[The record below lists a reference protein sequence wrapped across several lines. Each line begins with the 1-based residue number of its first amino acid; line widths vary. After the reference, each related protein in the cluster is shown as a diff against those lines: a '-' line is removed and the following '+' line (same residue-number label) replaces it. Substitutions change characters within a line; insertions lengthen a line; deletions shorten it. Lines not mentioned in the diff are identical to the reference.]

1 MDKNS
6 ARGRAHSI
14 AGFVLHGI
22 AKSGFLDE
30 ASAIT
35 SLTPEELAKVKQALI
50 VLADDHILYAQAHRD
65 ALAKWSDAEI
75 PFAGILNDEYIK
87 TTYSGKELIGTG
99 LGYYKRNDLCKATHI
114 QSGFGFGPDFSDEEV
129 CQQYIVE
136 IAKLPV
142 NWHSSKEQVIAAMKG
157 DVREQFKA
165 LNEEYELEDAGAT
178 AGGGLW

>member
-14 AGFVLHGI
+14 AGSILRVI
-22 AKSGFLDE
+22 AKTSIIDVALE
-30 ASAIT
+30 IT
-35 SLTPEELAKVKQALI
+35 DLTPEELAKVKQALI
-50 VLADDHILYAQAHRD
+50 VLADEHILYAQAHRD

-142 NWHSSKEQVIAAMKG
+142 NWHDSKEQVIAAIKG
-157 DVREQFKA
+157 DIREQFNA
-165 LNEEYELEDAGAT
+165 LNKKHEFEDAAAK
-178 AGGGLW
+178 AGGGRW